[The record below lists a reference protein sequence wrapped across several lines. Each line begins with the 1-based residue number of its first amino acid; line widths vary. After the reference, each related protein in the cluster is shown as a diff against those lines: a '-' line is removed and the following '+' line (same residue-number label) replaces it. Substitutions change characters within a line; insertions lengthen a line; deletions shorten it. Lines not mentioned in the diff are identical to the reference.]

1 MAASSA
7 GRLDG
12 GQRGDRIDGLGGPLL
27 AVQRPAAADDPE
39 GLGRVREG
47 QAGGHGGDLHG
58 APLRAPV
65 APFAGGMSDRDLAP
79 GQLSEL
85 GVQAGLV
92 GLDGE
97 QVMRAA
103 LGDQVLRWARWACMA
118 SAVTTALA
126 TLTWSSK
133 VANMGDLVRFGLHG
147 CLSQDRAMSVIE
159 RGQQMPA
166 RTAGQP

>member
-1 MAASSA
+1 MVSA
-7 GRLDG
+7 GHF
-12 GQRGDRIDGLGGPLL
+12 LL
-27 AVQRPAAADDPE
+27 FSGRRRRTIRRAW
-39 GLGRVREG
+39 GRVREG

-65 APFAGGMSDRDLAP
+65 APLAGGMSDRDLAP

-92 GLDGE
+92 ALDRE

-103 LGDQVLRWARWACMA
+103 LGDQVLRVA
-118 SAVTTALA
+118 ALGVHGVRGDHRPGHA
-126 TLTWSSK
+126 D
-133 VANMGDLVRFGLHG
+133 VVRQGGEHGDLVRFRLHVH
-147 CLSQDRAMSVIE
+147 LSQDRAMSVIE